1 LPEPED
7 CDEKCWL
14 EELLELW
21 LLLEKEDELELE
33 ELCELED

>member
-1 LPEPED
+1 LPEPDD

-14 EELLELW
+14 ELLELW

>member
-7 CDEKCWL
+7 EKCWL
-14 EELLELW
+14 ELLELW